1 MRISIVWKLL
11 IPMVLIVSLLATGL
25 LWTYLHL
32 VDDRFV
38 RRLHTRMDVAVRA
51 VATHQQH
58 LEAGTQ
64 LPAAL
69 LARNGSVVSALRE
82 RDRVHAAS
90 ELSKSSNAAEMPQ
103 TAFFDAQRHLLAANW
118 PAQPGNLPPQMASL
132 VERALRGASL
142 VGPLPSW
149 RWPGEVAVAAVV
161 PVRAG
166 TKIVGAIV
174 AESLM
179 GNAFAD
185 EVTGITRIDAGVFLG
200 DHRVAASTYDDQ
212 REPIDAQPAAPSAR
226 RVLAG
231 GETVTEEV
239 TVGGRRYIG
248 RYFPIRSP
256 TGSIIGMFSVG
267 VPFDRLAEDRHR
279 LVRTTIWS
287 SAIALLLAAAAA
299 VALGYRILAPIR
311 QLQASAEAIH
321 RGTPEDAQFKI
332 VTDDELGD
340 LSTAMAEMVV
350 MLQARERELV
360 TANAALEEASRH
372 KSEFL
377 SRMSHELR
385 TPLNAI
391 LGFGQ
396 LLEMDHLSPDQRESV
411 QHILKGGRHLLAL
424 IDEVLD
430 IARIEAGRLS
440 MSQEPVSIDDVLK
453 QSLTLVGPMA
463 LTRGIQLSSD
473 QRAPSSRR
481 HVFAD
486 RQRLTQVLLNL
497 LSNAVKYNRER
508 GSVVVSC
515 EEVPGGR
522 MRVTV
527 SDSGPGIQPDKLA
540 RLFTPFDRLGAE
552 QTGIEGVG
560 LGLSLSKRLMEAM
573 GGTLGVTSAPGQG
586 STFWIELPIVESPEE
601 RVVEAGERLPVPAEL
616 EASRK
621 ARVVLY
627 VEDNLSNLKLIQRL
641 LAHRPEVRLL
651 PAMQA
656 RLGLQL
662 AREHRPTLILLDLQL
677 PDISGEE
684 VLRQLRETPETRD
697 IPVAIISAD
706 ATPGRLERLRAAGAW
721 QYLTKPLDVKQFL
734 IVLDEAL
741 KERELDHAEKHA

>member
-25 LWTYLHL
+25 LWTYLRL
-32 VDDRFV
+32 VDDRFL
-38 RRLHTRMDVAVRA
+38 RRVHTRIDVAVRA
-51 VATHQQH
+51 VGTHQQH
-58 LEAGTQ
+58 LETRTQ
-64 LPAAL
+64 LPAVL
-69 LARNGSVVSALRE
+69 LAQDPSVASALIE
-82 RDRVHAAS
+82 RDRIRAMSKLTVGTAA
-90 ELSKSSNAAEMPQ
+90 AGMPQ
-103 TAFFDAQRHLLAANW
+103 TALFDRQRHLLAANW

-149 RWPGEVAVAAVV
+149 RWPGKMAVAAVV

-179 GNAFAD
+179 GTTFAD
-185 EVTGITRIDAGVFLG
+185 EVTRITRIDAGVFLG
-200 DHRVAASTYDDQ
+200 DHRVAASTYNDQ
-212 REPIDAQPAAPSAR
+212 RQPIDAQPAAPSAR

-231 GETVTEEV
+231 GEIVTEEV
-239 TVGGRRYIG
+239 TVRDRRYIG

-267 VPFDRLAEDRHR
+267 VPFDRLEEDRHR

-287 SAIALLLAAAAA
+287 SAVALLLAAAAA
-299 VALGYRILAPIR
+299 VVLGYRILAPIR
-311 QLQASAEAIH
+311 QLKTSAEAIH
-321 RGTPEDAQFKI
+321 RGAPEQAQFKI

-340 LSTAMAEMVV
+340 LSAAMAEMVA
-350 MLQARERELV
+350 MLQTRERELV
-360 TANAALEEASRH
+360 TANAAIEEASHH

-440 MSQEPVSIDDVLK
+440 MSQEPVSIDDVMK

-463 LTRGIQLSSD
+463 LARGIQLNTD

-486 RQRLTQVLLNL
+486 RQRLTQVFLNL

-527 SDSGPGIQPDKLA
+527 SDSGPGIPPDKLA

-573 GGTLGVTSAPGQG
+573 GGTLGVASAPGQG

-601 RVVEAGERLPVPAEL
+601 RVAQAGERLPAPAEL

-627 VEDNLSNLKLIQRL
+627 IEDNLSNLKLIQRL

-684 VLRQLRETPETRD
+684 VLRQLRATPETRD

-706 ATPGRLERLRAAGAW
+706 ATPGRLERLRAAGAG